1 MLLRIVFI
9 VGIAILAYIV
19 FWYNLFLIM
28 FNETWSTI
36 LNSYLFYYVLYL
48 FAKDLLF
55 GCTSKNRRA
64 LLLNCIVISTSA
76 IFFLINGKFL
86 LNLTDHNLVVF
97 YLFVGMSASYLSTF
111 VVRLKKLVFA

>member
-76 IFFLINGKFL
+76 IFFLINAKSL
-86 LNLTDHNLVVF
+86 LNHTDDDLVVF